1 MKRILFLTLMAA
13 ATTAFAA
20 ENDTLVIEKP
30 QRVTIIT
37 GDSLQSIRVKG
48 KEGDNSFD
56 YQNTIQLIDSNYV
69 STETY
74 NKSLWD
80 LMPFGKKKD
89 CEKRGNMQFALIASF
104 SVGFTTAVGA
114 TDGVN
119 IPVGP
124 SWEFMWDIAQIQVRP
139 WKERNH
145 YFYTGFG
152 LDWRNYRMTDQ
163 NRFVEQPD
171 GQIVTTPYPQGSN
184 PDFSR
189 IKVLSLTVPFTYGFF
204 PFKKGL
210 FRGFEIGSVLNFNV
224 YSSIKTRYSIDGEKQ
239 KDITKGLHR
248 NPVTVDLM
256 VKLQMKYFNIY
267 AKYSPCNVL
276 DTAYG
281 PKFRSVSFGVGF

>member
-13 ATTAFAA
+13 ATNAFAA

-114 TDGVN
+114 ADGVN

-124 SWEFMWDIAQIQVRP
+124 SWEFMWDIAQIQIRP

-204 PFKKGL
+204 PFKQGL
-210 FRGFEIGSVLNFNV
+210 FRGFEIGPVLNFNV
-224 YSSIKTRYSIDGEKQ
+224 YSSIKTRYGIDGEKQ

>member
-13 ATTAFAA
+13 ATNAFAA

-104 SVGFTTAVGA
+104 GVGFTTAVGA
-114 TDGVN
+114 ADGVN

-163 NRFVEQPD
+163 NQFVEQPD
-171 GQIVTTPYPQGSN
+171 GRIVTTPYPQGSN

-204 PFKKGL
+204 PFKQGL
-210 FRGFEIGSVLNFNV
+210 FRGFEIGPVLNFNV
-224 YSSIKTRYSIDGEKQ
+224 YSSIKTRYGIDGEKQ

>member
-114 TDGVN
+114 ADGVN

-204 PFKKGL
+204 PFKQGL
-210 FRGFEIGSVLNFNV
+210 FRGFEIGPVLNFNV

>member
-114 TDGVN
+114 ADGVN

-171 GQIVTTPYPQGSN
+171 GQIVTTPYPQGSY

-204 PFKKGL
+204 PFKQGL
-210 FRGFEIGSVLNFNV
+210 FRGFEIGPVLNFNV
-224 YSSIKTRYSIDGEKQ
+224 YSSIKTRYGIDGEKQ

>member
-114 TDGVN
+114 ADGVN

-204 PFKKGL
+204 PFKQGL
-210 FRGFEIGSVLNFNV
+210 FRGFEIGPVLNFNV
-224 YSSIKTRYSIDGEKQ
+224 YSSIKTRYGIDGEKQ

>member
-114 TDGVN
+114 ADGVS

-124 SWEFMWDIAQIQVRP
+124 SWEFMWDIAQIQIRP

-152 LDWRNYRMTDQ
+152 LDWHNYRMTDQ

-204 PFKKGL
+204 PFKQGL
-210 FRGFEIGSVLNFNV
+210 FRGFEIGPVLNFNV

>member
-13 ATTAFAA
+13 VTTAFAA

-114 TDGVN
+114 ADGVN

-204 PFKKGL
+204 PFKQGL
-210 FRGFEIGSVLNFNV
+210 FRGFEIGPVLNFNV

-276 DTAYG
+276 ETAYG

>member
-69 STETY
+69 NTETY

-114 TDGVN
+114 ADGVN

-124 SWEFMWDIAQIQVRP
+124 SWEFMWDIAQIQIRP

-171 GQIVTTPYPQGSN
+171 GRIVTTPYPQGSN

-204 PFKKGL
+204 PFKQGL
-210 FRGFEIGSVLNFNV
+210 FRGFEIGPVLNFNV

-239 KDITKGLHR
+239 KDITKDFTEIPSR
-248 NPVTVDLM
+248 W
-256 VKLQMKYFNIY
+256 I
-267 AKYSPCNVL
+267 SW
-276 DTAYG
+276 
-281 PKFRSVSFGVGF
+281 

>member
-69 STETY
+69 NTETY

-114 TDGVN
+114 ADGVN

-145 YFYTGFG
+145 YFYTRFG

-171 GQIVTTPYPQGSN
+171 GRIVTTPYPQGSN

-204 PFKKGL
+204 PFKQGL
-210 FRGFEIGSVLNFNV
+210 FRGFEIGPVLNFNV
-224 YSSIKTRYSIDGEKQ
+224 YSSIKTRYRIDGEKQ

>member
-13 ATTAFAA
+13 ATNAFAA

-114 TDGVN
+114 ADGVN

-204 PFKKGL
+204 PFKQGL
-210 FRGFEIGSVLNFNV
+210 FRGFEIGPVLNFNV

-248 NPVTVDLM
+248 NPVTVDFM

-276 DTAYG
+276 ETAYG

>member
-13 ATTAFAA
+13 ATNAFAA

-114 TDGVN
+114 ADGVN

-171 GQIVTTPYPQGSN
+171 GRIVTTPYPQGSN

-204 PFKKGL
+204 PFKQGL
-210 FRGFEIGSVLNFNV
+210 FRGFEIGPVLNFNV

-276 DTAYG
+276 ETAYG

>member
-114 TDGVN
+114 ADGVN

-171 GQIVTTPYPQGSN
+171 GRIVTTPYPQGSN

-204 PFKKGL
+204 PFKQGL
-210 FRGFEIGSVLNFNV
+210 FRGFEIGPVLNFNV

-276 DTAYG
+276 ETAYG

>member
-114 TDGVN
+114 ADGVN

-124 SWEFMWDIAQIQVRP
+124 SWEFMWDIAQIQIRP

-171 GQIVTTPYPQGSN
+171 GRIVTTPYPQGSN

-204 PFKKGL
+204 PFKQGL
-210 FRGFEIGSVLNFNV
+210 FRGFEIGPVLNFNV

>member
-13 ATTAFAA
+13 ATNAFAA

-114 TDGVN
+114 ADGVN

-204 PFKKGL
+204 PFKQGL
-210 FRGFEIGSVLNFNV
+210 FRGFEIGPVLNFNV

-276 DTAYG
+276 ETAYG

>member
-13 ATTAFAA
+13 ATNAFAA

-69 STETY
+69 NTETY

-114 TDGVN
+114 ADGVN

-171 GQIVTTPYPQGSN
+171 GRIVTTPYPQGSN

-204 PFKKGL
+204 PFKQGL
-210 FRGFEIGSVLNFNV
+210 FRGFEIGPVLNFNV
-224 YSSIKTRYSIDGEKQ
+224 YSSIKTRYRIDGEKQ

>member
-13 ATTAFAA
+13 ATNAFAA

-69 STETY
+69 NTETY

-114 TDGVN
+114 ADGVN

-210 FRGFEIGSVLNFNV
+210 FRGFEIGPVLNFNV

>member
-114 TDGVN
+114 ADGVN

-124 SWEFMWDIAQIQVRP
+124 SWEFMWDIAQIQIRP

-204 PFKKGL
+204 PFKQGL
-210 FRGFEIGSVLNFNV
+210 FRGFEIGPVLNFNV

-276 DTAYG
+276 ETAYG

>member
-69 STETY
+69 NTETY

-114 TDGVN
+114 ADGVN

-171 GQIVTTPYPQGSN
+171 GRIVTTPYPQGSN

-204 PFKKGL
+204 PFKQGL
-210 FRGFEIGSVLNFNV
+210 FRGFEIGPVLNFNV
-224 YSSIKTRYSIDGEKQ
+224 YSSIKTRYGIDGEKQ

>member
-13 ATTAFAA
+13 ATNAFAA

-114 TDGVN
+114 ADGVN

-124 SWEFMWDIAQIQVRP
+124 SWEFMWDIAQIQIRP

-204 PFKKGL
+204 PFKQGL
-210 FRGFEIGSVLNFNV
+210 FRGFEIGPVLNFNV

-276 DTAYG
+276 ETAYG

>member
-13 ATTAFAA
+13 VTNAFAA

-114 TDGVN
+114 ADGVN

-145 YFYTGFG
+145 YFYTRFG

-204 PFKKGL
+204 PFKQGL
-210 FRGFEIGSVLNFNV
+210 FRGFEIGPVLNFNV

-248 NPVTVDLM
+248 NPVTVDFM

>member
-13 ATTAFAA
+13 ATNAFAA

-114 TDGVN
+114 ADGVN

-171 GQIVTTPYPQGSN
+171 GRIAVTPYPQGSN

-204 PFKKGL
+204 PFKQGL
-210 FRGFEIGSVLNFNV
+210 FRGFEIGPVLNFNV

>member
-37 GDSLQSIRVKG
+37 GDSLQSVRVKG
-48 KEGDNSFD
+48 KEGDNNFD

-114 TDGVN
+114 ADGVI

-171 GQIVTTPYPQGSN
+171 GRIVTTPYPQGSN

-204 PFKKGL
+204 PFKQGL
-210 FRGFEIGSVLNFNV
+210 FRGFEIGPVLNFNV

-276 DTAYG
+276 ESAYG

>member
-37 GDSLQSIRVKG
+37 GVSLQSIRVKG

-114 TDGVN
+114 ADGVN

-171 GQIVTTPYPQGSN
+171 GRIVTTPYPQGSN

-204 PFKKGL
+204 PFKQGL
-210 FRGFEIGSVLNFNV
+210 FRGFEIGPVLNFNV
-224 YSSIKTRYSIDGEKQ
+224 YSSIKTRYRIDGEKQ

>member
-13 ATTAFAA
+13 VTNAFAA

-114 TDGVN
+114 ADGVN

-145 YFYTGFG
+145 YFYTRFG

-204 PFKKGL
+204 PFKQGL
-210 FRGFEIGSVLNFNV
+210 FRGFEIGPVLNFNV

>member
-13 ATTAFAA
+13 ATNAFAA

-48 KEGDNSFD
+48 KEGNNSFD

-114 TDGVN
+114 ADGVN

-171 GQIVTTPYPQGSN
+171 GRIAVTPYPQGSN

-204 PFKKGL
+204 PFKQGL
-210 FRGFEIGSVLNFNV
+210 FRGFEIGPVLNFNV
-224 YSSIKTRYSIDGEKQ
+224 YSSIKTRYSIDDEKQ

-248 NPVTVDLM
+248 NPVTVDFM

>member
-13 ATTAFAA
+13 ATNAFAA

-69 STETY
+69 NTETY

-114 TDGVN
+114 ADGVS

-124 SWEFMWDIAQIQVRP
+124 SWEFMWDIAQIQIRP

-204 PFKKGL
+204 PFKQGL
-210 FRGFEIGSVLNFNV
+210 FRGFEIGPVLNFNV
-224 YSSIKTRYSIDGEKQ
+224 YSSIKTRYRIDGEKQ